1 MLFRS
6 VSQSRYRLTSY
17 DVYSADKNTTFLY
30 GKFIFPD
37 TLADYADTINAKGY
51 KAFYSD
57 TDAVSVA
64 GATMSRVPGVKK
76 WWINQKDITTSVVK
90 AVISSS
96 SDTLSGDNTTSKLGS
111 ASLVSGA
118 SGGEVTVALL
128 PKENKTQKFTLHFAV
143 DDWLWASTL
152 GYGYSFAVGSD
163 CAAHPCGYLD
173 IITICYFS
181 FISNWAG

>member
-1 MLFRS
+1 
-6 VSQSRYRLTSY
+6 
-17 DVYSADKNTTFLY
+17 
-30 GKFIFPD
+30 
-37 TLADYADTINAKGY
+37 
-51 KAFYSD
+51 
-57 TDAVSVA
+57 
-64 GATMSRVPGVKK
+64 MSRVPGVKK

-173 IITICYFS
+173 VFGTLQTGGDWVGSDTRTIKAVPKS
-181 FISNWAG
+181 KRKSRIEW